1 MVIGIQNTTTYYIKW
16 QYTLGNVNGKSP
28 QEVRAQ
34 KPEKVWPPLSV
45 RLDSD
50 IREGLEKAAK
60 DDMRPVSHLVAKI
73 VSDWLKEKGYLK

>member
-1 MVIGIQNTTTYYIKW
+1 MAKAP
-16 QYTLGNVNGKSP
+16 KKP
-28 QEVRAQ
+28 EPK